1 MLDQS
6 FLLLTKNR
14 KDKINDPT
22 NEWTTRVKEWIIRI
36 MPDFIELL
44 IDSFYTSFYTLSH
57 NIIILISSYPF
68 ISLINCPWLLF
79 LLSTAALFPIL
90 PGILTGIPRK
100 QRKLQIIIIIINL
113 IIISEL
119 IIAINYWIRDVI
131 REYIKKYEVIIIM
144 LFIVFLIFV
153 FSEGML
159 FISFFWASFHS
170 SCSPIIEDA
179 AAGLPDPCELTYTNT
194 LILSN
199 AALSLGCAFI
209 CRESNQNLS
218 IISFIPF
225 IPFILAWTFILL
237 QLKEFRNMAF
247 YINDSIFG
255 SIFFFLTGLHFFHV
269 VVGII
274 LISIILGIVSIHL
287 ISIHLFHLLHPLH
300 PFLHIHSYAVPYHL
314 YYNLQLIY
322 WHFIE
327 LLWLFIYTILYSY

>member
-1 MLDQS
+1 
-6 FLLLTKNR
+6 
-14 KDKINDPT
+14 
-22 NEWTTRVKEWIIRI
+22 
-36 MPDFIELL
+36 
-44 IDSFYTSFYTLSH
+44 
-57 NIIILISSYPF
+57 
-68 ISLINCPWLLF
+68 
-79 LLSTAALFPIL
+79 
-90 PGILTGIPRK
+90 
-100 QRKLQIIIIIINL
+100 
-113 IIISEL
+113 
-119 IIAINYWIRDVI
+119 
-131 REYIKKYEVIIIM
+131 M

-170 SCSPIIEDA
+170 SCSPIIEEI
-179 AAGLPDPCELTYTNT
+179 LYVPDPCELTYTNT

-218 IISFIPF
+218 IIS
-225 IPFILAWTFILL
+225 FILAWTFILL

-274 LISIILGIVSIHL
+274 LISIILGIVSIVSL
-287 ISIHLFHLLHPLH
+287 PPASPNQATLHRLCDAGRRGSETKRTFRCSPLGGNLRIL
-300 PFLHIHSYAVPYHL
+300 PFHL

-327 LLWLFIYTILYSY
+327 LLWLFIYTIFYSY

>member
-1 MLDQS
+1 
-6 FLLLTKNR
+6 
-14 KDKINDPT
+14 
-22 NEWTTRVKEWIIRI
+22 
-36 MPDFIELL
+36 
-44 IDSFYTSFYTLSH
+44 
-57 NIIILISSYPF
+57 
-68 ISLINCPWLLF
+68 
-79 LLSTAALFPIL
+79 
-90 PGILTGIPRK
+90 
-100 QRKLQIIIIIINL
+100 
-113 IIISEL
+113 
-119 IIAINYWIRDVI
+119 
-131 REYIKKYEVIIIM
+131 M

-170 SCSPIIEDA
+170 SCSPIIIHIIEDA

-218 IISFIPF
+218 IISFIPFIPF

-327 LLWLFIYTILYSY
+327 LLWIFIYIILYSY